1 MNEVSYEIS
10 DGRSQMTENSLP
22 IVFCHLFS
30 VLCPLF
36 LPDTRNLNPT
46 YS

>member
-30 VLCPLF
+30 VLCFF
-36 LPDTRNLNPT
+36 LTPET
-46 YS
+46 